1 MLNTWSVSFT
11 AVSIALTK
19 QCKIK
24 VKFGVVRNSVS
35 AQFNLNSGIN
45 YLPTEANCTVD
56 FNGSAIKEDVFFAI
70 LNENRFSNENSSV
83 QVSPP
88 YYEPSGLAL
97 CPLVSPLSWF
107 LQTQGLL
114 PIDYTS
120 NKLPDAIVSE
130 YVRASAKTGAKLSRV
145 FEYGECMESIV
156 KTPTGEAWKKA
167 LPNLSRFV
175 ASCTLPESQYYAR
188 EIGLVWKLQSL
199 PTKESQEAQTLLIN
213 AFPSYAPFFS
223 QHEIPLIISQMAFN
237 HRPYESLS
245 EGEIDA
251 LRGQLQRQLTMSID
265 LTQVVKS
272 HNANAMRGDF
282 SFIEQTGVDKKDYF
296 QGHDPGGEH
305 VEGHQ
310 TKMNVCPFRSK

>member
-1 MLNTWSVSFT
+1 
-11 AVSIALTK
+11 
-19 QCKIK
+19 
-24 VKFGVVRNSVS
+24 
-35 AQFNLNSGIN
+35 
-45 YLPTEANCTVD
+45 
-56 FNGSAIKEDVFFAI
+56 
-70 LNENRFSNENSSV
+70 
-83 QVSPP
+83 
-88 YYEPSGLAL
+88 
-97 CPLVSPLSWF
+97 
-107 LQTQGLL
+107 
-114 PIDYTS
+114 
-120 NKLPDAIVSE
+120 
-130 YVRASAKTGAKLSRV
+130 
-145 FEYGECMESIV
+145 
-156 KTPTGEAWKKA
+156 
-167 LPNLSRFV
+167 
-175 ASCTLPESQYYAR
+175 
-188 EIGLVWKLQSL
+188 LVWKLQSL

-223 QHEIPLIISQMAFN
+223 QHEIPTIVSQMSFN
-237 HRPYESLS
+237 HRLYESLS